1 MAHAA
6 IEEDKMDICVTESQ
20 EAFNIY
26 EDYPSGR
33 QLSETVETFLK
44 RLPPLTTS
52 IIEYGPWIYVANPYS
67 PRSHAREDQATFV
80 RKGHQLL
87 EEFTALKAG
96 IEASMPGK
104 AKTVIG
110 RQVTLPRMQSTPKPQ
125 TLRQQQS
132 ILTTIT

>member
-1 MAHAA
+1 MARCA
-6 IEEDKMDICVTESQ
+6 IEEDKMDISVTESR

-33 QLSETVETFLK
+33 QLSETVETFMK

-52 IIEYGPWIYVANPYS
+52 IIEYGPWMYIANPYS

-80 RKGHQLL
+80 RKGRELL

-104 AKTVIG
+104 AKIVIG
-110 RQVTLPRMQSTPKPQ
+110 RKVTKSQKSTAD
-125 TLRQQQS
+125 S
-132 ILTTIT
+132 Y

>member
-6 IEEDKMDICVTESQ
+6 IEEDKMDISGTESR

-26 EDYPSGR
+26 ADYPSGR

-44 RLPPLTTS
+44 RLPPLCTS

-67 PRSHAREDQATFV
+67 PRSQFREDQATFV
-80 RKGHQLL
+80 RKGHELL

-110 RQVTLPRMQSTPKPQ
+110 RKVTLPQMQLTTKPQ
-125 TLRQQQS
+125 YLRQ
-132 ILTTIT
+132 

>member
-6 IEEDKMDICVTESQ
+6 REEDKMDICVTKSR

-26 EDYPSGR
+26 KDYPSGR

-44 RLPPLTTS
+44 RLPPLCTS
-52 IIEYGPWIYVANPYS
+52 IVEYGPWIYVANPYS
-67 PRSHAREDQATFV
+67 PRSQVREDQATFV
-80 RKGHQLL
+80 RKGHELL

-110 RQVTLPRMQSTPKPQ
+110 RKVALPRTQSRPKPQ
-125 TLRQQQS
+125 NLRR
-132 ILTTIT
+132 

>member
-1 MAHAA
+1 
-6 IEEDKMDICVTESQ
+6 MDVCVPESR

-44 RLPPLTTS
+44 RLPPLSTS
-52 IIEYGPWIYVANPYS
+52 MIEYGPWIYVANPYS
-67 PRSHAREDQATFV
+67 PMSQAREDQATFV
-80 RKGHQLL
+80 RKGRELL

-104 AKTVIG
+104 AKAVIG
-110 RQVTLPRMQSTPKPQ
+110 RKVTKSQKSTAD
-125 TLRQQQS
+125 LY
-132 ILTTIT
+132 